1 MPRKYKAE
9 QSSGQTVL
17 LVDDDAEYLEAT
29 GLLLEREGHRVLLAT
44 NGPAAL
50 DLLRENQIDVLLL
63 DYFMPGMTG
72 EQVVVKLRQFN
83 PYVQIIL
90 QTGYASEKPPRE
102 LLKRLDIQGYFDKSE
117 GPDKLLLWTEVG
129 LKAAFAFQLLY
140 KSRQGLRYIL
150 DVTPDL
156 HKIQPLSDLFQGILL
171 QVCGLLGAVNSFLAV
186 LPEAVAQP
194 ADVETE
200 GFLAMV
206 EEDDAL
212 VLRAGTGRFAAQPK
226 INGLLNPEKLE
237 FVGNTL
243 RQSEIQIGEGST
255 AVPLRIGDL
264 TLGVIYLDR
273 AAVQERDKELLHIFA
288 NQAAV
293 AIHNAELHEMAA
305 LDSLTG
311 VFNRRVFDQSTLRE
325 LRTAFRSQQP
335 VGLLMID
342 MDNLKK
348 INDDAG
354 HPMGDQALMMLAKVL
369 RRATRAN
376 DIIGRYGGDEFSVT
390 LPQTSENG
398 AEQVAQRI
406 LDLLGQVSLPCA
418 DSEVGVTVSMGL
430 GILQPHAFAP
440 GTIPHP
446 TPQAYFEAMAQALV
460 GAADAV
466 LYRAKHSGGNQVC
479 KAPAIEWQPLPVDS
493 VADE

>member
-9 QSSGQTVL
+9 RASGQTIL
-17 LVDDDAEYLEAT
+17 LADDDAEYLEAT
-29 GLLLEREGHRVLLAT
+29 RLLLEREGHRVLMAT

-50 DLLRENQIDVLLL
+50 ELLREHQIDVLLL

-72 EQVVVKLRQFN
+72 EQVVVKLREFN
-83 PYVQIIL
+83 PYVQVIL

-117 GPDKLLLWTEVG
+117 GPDKLLLWTDVG
-129 LKAAFAFQLLY
+129 LKAAYAFQLLY

-156 HKIQPLSDLFQGILL
+156 HKIQPLGDLLQGILL
-171 QVCGLLGAVNSFLAV
+171 QVAGLLGAVNSFLAV

-194 ADVETE
+194 SAVETE
-200 GFLAMV
+200 GFLAMMD
-206 EEDDAL
+206 EDNAL
-212 VLRAGTGRFAAQPK
+212 VLRAGTGRFAAQQK
-226 INGLLNPEKLE
+226 INGLLSAETVE
-237 FVGNTL
+237 FVGDTL
-243 RQSEIQIGEGST
+243 QQREILIAEGST

-293 AIHNAELHEMAA
+293 AIHNAELHEMAT
-305 LDSLTG
+305 LDPLTG
-311 VFNRRVFDQSTLRE
+311 VFNRRVFEQSTLRE
-325 LRTAFRSQQP
+325 LRAAFRSQQP
-335 VGLLMID
+335 VGWLMID

-348 INDDAG
+348 INDEAG

-376 DIIGRYGGDEFSVT
+376 DLIGRYGGDEFSVT
-390 LPQTSENG
+390 LPQTSEKG

-406 LDLLGQVSLPCA
+406 LDLLGQSSLPCA
-418 DSEVGVTVSMGL
+418 DDPIWVNVSIGL
-430 GILQPHAFAP
+430 CVLQPQAFAP
-440 GTIPHP
+440 EVIPHP
-446 TPQAYFEAMAQALV
+446 IPPAYFEAMAHALV
-460 GAADAV
+460 SAADAA
-466 LYRAKHSGGNQVC
+466 LYRAKNSGGKQVC
-479 KAPAIEWQPLPVDS
+479 KASAIEWQAMPV
-493 VADE
+493 E